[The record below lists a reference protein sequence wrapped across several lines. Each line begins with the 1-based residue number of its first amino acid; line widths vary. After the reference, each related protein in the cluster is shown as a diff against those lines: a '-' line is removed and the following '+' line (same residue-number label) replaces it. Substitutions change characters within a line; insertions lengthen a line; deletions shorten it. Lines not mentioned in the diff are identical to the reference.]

1 MTAHDAGKL
10 EQWVENWKKG
20 NLHQGILKYH
30 DWQHYKMSWLHQMEL
45 SDLNFQRVEAQQTY
59 QPRNM

>member
-1 MTAHDAGKL
+1 MVALYQKLHSSTNHPSSAMTAHDAGKL

-30 DWQHYKMSWLHQMEL
+30 DWQHYKMS
-45 SDLNFQRVEAQQTY
+45 
-59 QPRNM
+59 